1 MIKATTTYVKRAGAL
16 VTGLFT
22 AFVLLTSAAVADEL
36 KFYGLLAKEIQDET
50 IKMLNEELADEIGM
64 PIVSLALST
73 GELHSRIMAEAPT

>member
-50 IKMLNEELADEIGM
+50 IKMLNEELADEIGCRSY
-64 PIVSLALST
+64 PSLSPRASFIP
-73 GELHSRIMAEAPT
+73 GSWPRRPT